1 MKSILMKSIPM
12 KSIACSLLAVALA
25 SALAACT
32 PPDDAQNAT
41 ATPPAVEPAA
51 EPAVAADPAASAEP
65 AAPQLPVI
73 AALDDAQR
81 AETVVAATRCN
92 LESVDGQSFT
102 GTAITLA
109 APSAA
114 KATGWL
120 KAERAA
126 AVVERPTLRIEAEDK
141 SRVWEVPLQLAIAR
155 EDLGASADDAATPGF
170 DLAFDAGALPSGRY
184 HLYLTHRVDGV
195 LHGCDNGR
203 YVTLL

>member
-1 MKSILMKSIPM
+1 M
-12 KSIACSLLAVALA
+12 KSIAYSLLAVALA

-41 ATPPAVEPAA
+41 ATPPAVAPVA
-51 EPAVAADPAASAEP
+51 EPAVAADPVAP

-81 AETVVAATRCN
+81 AETVIAATLCN
-92 LESVDGQSFT
+92 LESVDGQAFT

-109 APSAA
+109 APSAV

-120 KAERAA
+120 KAERPA
-126 AVVERPTLRIEAEDK
+126 AVVERATLRIEAEDK
-141 SRVWEVPLQLAIAR
+141 SRVWEVPVQLAIAR
-155 EDLGASADDAATPGF
+155 EDLGASADGAATPGF
-170 DLAFDAGALPSGRY
+170 DLAFDAAALPSGRY
-184 HLYLTHRVDGV
+184 HLDLTHRVDGV
-195 LHGCDNGR
+195 LYGCDNGR

>member
-1 MKSILMKSIPM
+1 M
-12 KSIACSLLAVALA
+12 KSIAYSLLAVALA

-32 PPDDAQNAT
+32 PPDDAQNAA
-41 ATPPAVEPAA
+41 ATPAVEPVAELA
-51 EPAVAADPAASAEP
+51 SEPAVADP

-73 AALDDAQR
+73 VALDDAQR
-81 AETVVAATRCN
+81 AETVAASTRCN
-92 LESVDGQSFT
+92 LESVDGQPFA

-120 KAERAA
+120 ETERPA
-126 AVVERPTLRIEAEDK
+126 AVVERATLRIEAEDK
-141 SRVWEVPLQLAIAR
+141 SSVWEVPVQPVIAR
-155 EDLGASADDAATPGF
+155 EDLGSAADGAATPGF

-195 LHGCDNGR
+195 LYGCDNGR
-203 YVTLL
+203 YVTVL